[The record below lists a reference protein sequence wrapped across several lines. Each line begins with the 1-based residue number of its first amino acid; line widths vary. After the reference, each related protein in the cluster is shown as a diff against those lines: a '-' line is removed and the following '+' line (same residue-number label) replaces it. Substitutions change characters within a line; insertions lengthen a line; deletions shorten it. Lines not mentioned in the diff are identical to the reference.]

1 MSDARV
7 QRRVDMYSMHLV
19 DVDTSSA
26 LYRSAQ
32 VFALRPISAGVHL
45 DPHASRS
52 PFDEASLKELKNKE

>member
-7 QRRVDMYSMHLV
+7 QRRVDMYSMHLA

-45 DPHASRS
+45 DPHA